1 MAIITDV
8 EDYFTKG
15 CGRCDRF
22 GTPDCSTR
30 RWIDDID
37 ELRAMLLAEGLT
49 EHVKWGHPTYMH
61 AGRNVAMLGAFRDD
75 HRLTFMDGALLKDP
89 KGLLET
95 AGPNSEHPTLIRF
108 TALGQVAEHAETIR
122 DYIREAMANA
132 EQGLR
137 PPQPSREVELPDELV
152 EALASDPELS
162 QAFDALTPGRQKSW
176 AFQIGGAKQAKTRA
190 DRAAKAREKIMA
202 GKGALER

>member
-1 MAIITDV
+1 MSEWEA
-8 EDYFTKG
+8 
-15 CGRCDRF
+15 
-22 GTPDCSTR
+22 
-30 RWIDDID
+30 
-37 ELRAMLLAEGLT
+37 
-49 EHVKWGHPTYMH
+49 
-61 AGRNVAMLGAFRDD
+61 AGRLAGHGLGTIVDVVADMHDAIGGRVESSLPPGASHIVGLQRAHAARVYRRVGAA
-75 HRLTFMDGALLKDP
+75 HRRIP
-89 KGLLET
+89 
-95 AGPNSEHPTLIRF
+95 